1 MLRFTVATLLAIAV
15 SLPTIA
21 KEINISGS
29 TSVARVMDVLAEEYN
44 KTHPDDYVA
53 VQGIGSS
60 AGITMV
66 NKGVA
71 EIGMSSRY
79 LTESEKGEDLNVY
92 PIAYDGLAVVVNRT
106 NSVEN
111 LSQQQLF
118 DIYKGKIKNWKE
130 VGGADQ
136 PIAVVTREASS
147 GSRYSFESLLGL
159 TKIVN
164 DRLVSDISPNN
175 LVVNSN
181 SMVKTIVNHNTR
193 AIGFISV
200 GSVDRSIKAIQLDGI
215 DPTSTNISNHKY
227 KLARPFLVLYKV
239 DKISDAG
246 KGFIAFLRS
255 EQGQKAIADYGY
267 TPVKKTLISKNE
279 KEST

>member
-1 MLRFTVATLLAIAV
+1 MLRFTVVTLLAMAIA
-15 SLPTIA
+15 LPSAMA
-21 KEINISGS
+21 KEVNISGS
-29 TSVARVMDVLAEEYN
+29 TSVARIMDVLAEKYN
-44 KTHPDDYVA
+44 KTHPDNYIA

-66 NKGVA
+66 NKGVVK
-71 EIGMSSRY
+71 IGMSSRY
-79 LTESEKGEDLNVY
+79 LTESEKGEDLNVV
-92 PIAYDGLAVVVNRT
+92 PIAYDGLAIVVNRA
-106 NSVEN
+106 NSIEN

-118 DIYKGKIKNWKE
+118 DIYKGKVKNWKE
-130 VGGADQ
+130 VGGDDQ

-147 GSRYSFESLLGL
+147 GSRFSFESLLGL

-200 GSVDRSIKAIQLDGI
+200 GSVDRSVKPILFEGVE
-215 DPTSTNISNHKY
+215 PTSENIANHKY
-227 KLARPFLVLYKV
+227 TLARPFLVLYKV
-239 DKISDAG
+239 DALDKAG
-246 KGFIAFLRS
+246 KDFVAFLKS
-255 EQGQKAIADYGY
+255 DQGQQAVAEYGY
-267 TPVKKTLISKNE
+267 TPVKKFDQ
-279 KEST
+279 

>member
-1 MLRFTVATLLAIAV
+1 MLRFTVATLLAMAIA
-15 SLPTIA
+15 LPSAMA
-21 KEINISGS
+21 KEVNISGS
-29 TSVARVMDVLAEEYN
+29 TSVARVMDVLAEKYN
-44 KTHPDDYVA
+44 KMHPDDYIA

-66 NKGVA
+66 NKGVVK
-71 EIGMSSRY
+71 IGMSSRY
-79 LTESEKGEDLNVY
+79 LTESEKGEDLNVI
-92 PIAYDGLAVVVNRT
+92 PIAYDGLAIVVNRA
-106 NSVEN
+106 NSIAN
-111 LSQQQLF
+111 LSQQQVF

-130 VGGADQ
+130 VGGDDQ

-147 GSRYSFESLLGL
+147 GSRYSFESLMGL

-200 GSVDRSIKAIQLDGI
+200 GSVDRSVKAIQFEGI
-215 DPTSTNISNHKY
+215 EPTSENIANHKY
-227 KLARPFLVLYKV
+227 TLARPFLVLYKV
-239 DKISDAG
+239 DALDQAG
-246 KGFIAFLRS
+246 KDFVAFLKS
-255 EQGQKAIADYGY
+255 EEGQQAVAEYGY
-267 TPVKKTLISKNE
+267 TPVKKFDQ
-279 KEST
+279 

>member
-1 MLRFTVATLLAIAV
+1 MFRFTVATLLAMAI
-15 SLPTIA
+15 SLPSAMA
-21 KEINISGS
+21 KEVNVSGS

-44 KTHPDDYVA
+44 KTHPDDYIA

-66 NKGVA
+66 NKGVV

-79 LTESEKGEDLNVY
+79 LTESEKGEDLNVV
-92 PIAYDGLAVVVNRT
+92 PIAYDGLAIVVNVA

-111 LSQQQLF
+111 LTQQQVF
-118 DIYKGKIKNWKE
+118 DIYKGKIKNWKD

-136 PIAVVTREASS
+136 PIAVVTRESSS

-164 DRLVSDISPNN
+164 DRLVSDINPNN

-200 GSVDRSIKAIQLDGI
+200 GSVDRSVKPIQFGGI
-215 DPTSTNISNHKY
+215 EPTSENIANHKY
-227 KLARPFLVLYKV
+227 TLARPFLILYKV
-239 DKISDAG
+239 DALDDAG
-246 KGFIAFLRS
+246 KDFVTFLKS
-255 EQGQKAIADYGY
+255 EAGQKTVAEYGY
-267 TPVKKTLISKNE
+267 TPVKKFDQ
-279 KEST
+279 

>member
-111 LSQQQLF
+111 LSEQQLF

-255 EQGQKAIADYGY
+255 EQGQKAIAGYGY
-267 TPVKKTLISKNE
+267 TPVKNFNQ
-279 KEST
+279 

>member
-1 MLRFTVATLLAIAV
+1 MEFNMLRFTVATLLAIAV

-267 TPVKKTLISKNE
+267 TPVKNFNQ
-279 KEST
+279 

>member
-1 MLRFTVATLLAIAV
+1 MLRFTVATLLAMAIA
-15 SLPTIA
+15 LPSAMA
-21 KEINISGS
+21 KEVNISGS
-29 TSVARVMDVLAEEYN
+29 TSVARVMDVLAEKYN
-44 KTHPDDYVA
+44 KTHPDDYIA

-66 NKGVA
+66 NKGVVK
-71 EIGMSSRY
+71 IGMSSRY
-79 LTESEKGEDLNVY
+79 LTESEKGEDLNVI
-92 PIAYDGLAVVVNRT
+92 PIAYDGLAIVVNRA
-106 NSVEN
+106 NSIAN
-111 LSQQQLF
+111 LSQQQVF

-130 VGGADQ
+130 VGGDDQ

-147 GSRYSFESLLGL
+147 GSRYSFESLMGL

-200 GSVDRSIKAIQLDGI
+200 GSVDRSVKAIQFEGI
-215 DPTSTNISNHKY
+215 EPTSENIANHKY
-227 KLARPFLVLYKV
+227 TLARPFLVLYKV
-239 DKISDAG
+239 DALDQAG
-246 KGFIAFLRS
+246 KDFMAFLKS
-255 EQGQKAIADYGY
+255 EEGQQAVAEYGY
-267 TPVKKTLISKNE
+267 TPVKKFDQ
-279 KEST
+279 

>member
-255 EQGQKAIADYGY
+255 EQGQKAIAGYGY
-267 TPVKKTLISKNE
+267 TPVKNFNQ
-279 KEST
+279 

>member
-53 VQGIGSS
+53 VQGIGSA

-267 TPVKKTLISKNE
+267 TPVKNFNQ
-279 KEST
+279 

>member
-1 MLRFTVATLLAIAV
+1 MFRFTVAALLAMAISIPSAM
-15 SLPTIA
+15 A
-21 KEINISGS
+21 KEVHISGS
-29 TSVARVMDVLAEEYN
+29 TSVARVMDVLAEKYN
-44 KTHPDDYVA
+44 HAHPDDYIA

-66 NKGVA
+66 NKGVV

-79 LTESEKGEDLNVY
+79 LTEIEKGEDLNVI
-92 PIAYDGLAVVVNRT
+92 PIAYDGLAIVVNRA

-130 VGGADQ
+130 VGGTDQ

-159 TKIVN
+159 TKIIN

-181 SMVKTIVNHNTR
+181 SMVKTIVNHNAR

-200 GSVDRSIKAIQLDGI
+200 GSVDHSVKAIQFGGI
-215 DPTSTNISNHKY
+215 EPTSENIANHKY
-227 KLARPFLVLYKV
+227 TLARPFLVLYKV
-239 DKISDAG
+239 NSLDKVG
-246 KGFIAFLRS
+246 KDFIAFLKS
-255 EQGQKAIADYGY
+255 EEGQKAVADYGY
-267 TPVKKTLISKNE
+267 TPVKRFIQ
-279 KEST
+279 

>member
-1 MLRFTVATLLAIAV
+1 
-15 SLPTIA
+15 
-21 KEINISGS
+21 
-29 TSVARVMDVLAEEYN
+29 
-44 KTHPDDYVA
+44 
-53 VQGIGSS
+53 
-60 AGITMV
+60 
-66 NKGVA
+66 VA

-118 DIYKGKIKNWKE
+118 DIYKGKIKIWKGA
-130 VGGADQ
+130 GGADQ

-239 DKISDAG
+239 DK
-246 KGFIAFLRS
+246 
-255 EQGQKAIADYGY
+255 
-267 TPVKKTLISKNE
+267 
-279 KEST
+279 

>member
-1 MLRFTVATLLAIAV
+1 MEFNMLRFTVATLLAIAV

-164 DRLVSDISPNN
+164 DRLVSDISLNN

-267 TPVKKTLISKNE
+267 TPVKNFNQ
-279 KEST
+279 